1 MSAASK
7 VTLLGACV
15 STVGIITFV
24 HWSQQ
29 DDRRR
34 LRQGVIK
41 DQERQERKRQN
52 LEDLKEQ
59 QRLQEYFKRKEE
71 GGMQQS
77 DLKA

>member
-7 VTLLGACV
+7 ATLVGACI
-15 STVGIITFV
+15 STVGIISFV

-41 DQERQERKRQN
+41 DIERQERKRQN

-59 QRLQEYFKRKEE
+59 QRLQQYFKEKEE
-71 GGMQQS
+71 QEMS
-77 DLKA
+77 TTKLNL